1 MTFGQRLLNILKVIV
16 GKRVTWYMLG
26 IATIPIIVF
35 ILIMIG
41 VKPSASE
48 ADKLISKWNI
58 FEQEDGRLLLHIT
71 GNDNICF
78 IVGVKCN
85 PENGLLEEIGVTNGR
100 SEQCAFRSGFDQNHE
115 NHLLDSNDIPGSDNA
130 AIVFPCFAYR
140 TKGSYGVPMASY
152 GIIDHGILWRD
163 CNADSIFDRKM
174 DYIKRL
180 MEINVEDRWVKGT
193 GRDRVVTD
201 EGVYKFNASSGKWEI
216 VDPNASLNR

>member
-1 MTFGQRLLNILKVIV
+1 MAFRQRLLNILKVII

-78 IVGVKCN
+78 IVGVECN
-85 PENGLLEEIGVTNGR
+85 PENGLLEEISVTNGR
-100 SEQCAFRSGFDQNHE
+100 SEHCAFRSGFDQNHE
-115 NHLLDSNDIPGSDNA
+115 NHLLDSNDIPGSDTA
-130 AIVFPCFAYR
+130 AVVFPCFVYR
-140 TKGSYGVPMASY
+140 TKGRYGVPIAAY
-152 GIIDHGILWRD
+152 GIVDHGILWSD
-163 CNADSIFDRKM
+163 FNANSIFDQKI
-174 DYIKRL
+174 DYRNRT
-180 MEINVEDRWVKGT
+180 MMINVEGRLVKGA
-193 GRDRVVTD
+193 GKDQVVTD
-201 EGVYKFNASSGKWEI
+201 EGVYKFNVSSGKWEI
-216 VDPNASLNR
+216 VDPNASLK

>member
-26 IATIPIIVF
+26 IATIPFIVY

-41 VKPSASE
+41 VKPPASE

-71 GNDNICF
+71 GYDNICF
-78 IVGVKCN
+78 IVGVECN

-100 SEQCAFRSGFDQNHE
+100 SEQCAFRSGSDQNHE
-115 NHLLDSNDIPGSDNA
+115 NHLLDSNDIPGSGTA
-130 AIVFPCFAYR
+130 AIAFPCFAYR
-140 TKGSYGVPMASY
+140 AKGSYGVPMASY
-152 GIIDHGILWRD
+152 GIIDHGILWSD
-163 CNADSIFDRKM
+163 FNADSVFDQKI

-180 MEINVEDRWVKGT
+180 MEINVEDRWVKGS
-193 GRDRVVTD
+193 GKDQVVTD
-201 EGVYKFNASSGKWEI
+201 EGVYKFNTLSGKWEI
-216 VDPNASLNR
+216 VDPNASLK